1 MGSVGGDRSYP
12 KGLAKREEILAT
24 ALEVIAEHGF
34 GGATLRELAEASNLS
49 ITGLVHHFGTKE
61 HLLVEVL
68 RRRDEIDA
76 DAYDTD
82 RLPDTAATMIERLA
96 GLVDLN
102 AAVPGLVTLYT
113 NLAADAAAPAH
124 PAHAY
129 FRERYDQ
136 GRSLGRDSLSH
147 LKERGEL
154 PDGVDPDDLA
164 HLLIAAVDG
173 LQLLWQYDKSIDM
186 TRGLK
191 ALGTLLELAN
201 KAAPSADT

>member
-1 MGSVGGDRSYP
+1 MTRRSYP

-34 GGATLRELAEASNLS
+34 SGATLRELADASNLS

-61 HLLVEVL
+61 QLFTEVL

-82 RLPDTAATMIERLA
+82 KLPETSTAMIERLA
-96 GLVDLN
+96 GLVDRN
-102 AAVPGLVTLYT
+102 ATVPGLVTLYS
-113 NLAADAAAPAH
+113 NLSADATAPEH
-124 PAHAY
+124 PAHEY

-136 GRSLGRDSLSH
+136 SRNLGRHSLSH
-147 LKERGEL
+147 LQDRGEL
-154 PDGVDPDDLA
+154 PAGMDADDLA
-164 HLLIAAVDG
+164 QLMIAAMDG

-186 TRGLK
+186 TRGLR
-191 ALGTLLELAN
+191 ALGALLELAGECGRN
-201 KAAPSADT
+201 ADE